1 MARSRSRRGA
11 ASARSSGA
19 GRQTRA
25 VSRKSSAGPT
35 GEAEVV
41 EEAAGMG
48 MEGAVAI
55 ITALML
61 FAGCLFL
68 DYELGSHYGVGMFFA
83 N

>member
-11 ASARSSGA
+11 APSRSKAA

-25 VSRKSSAGPT
+25 VSRKQPAGAT
-35 GEAEVV
+35 TEAEVV
-41 EEAAGMG
+41 EDAEGMG

-68 DYELGSHYGVGMFFA
+68 DYELGSHYGAGMFFK
-83 N
+83 